1 MMKAPSEVIEVS
13 SGVLSVGV
21 CVIIISTVTRDFF
34 GERFLNTAVYSK
46 N

>member
-13 SGVLSVGV
+13 SGVLSVEV
-21 CVIIISTVTRDFF
+21 CVIIISIVTRDFF
-34 GERFLNTAVYSK
+34 GERFLNIAVYNK